1 MLIRLL
7 AVLVLSATIVRANTI
22 AQFRTIGGDLEV
34 ELFTEDKPVTC
45 RNFIRLVEAGAY
57 QNTFLH
63 RLVPGF
69 VIQGGG
75 FWVPS
80 KSDTNYFTGFGFVPH
95 FGPITNEFSI
105 GPYLTN
111 DFGTIAM
118 AKTTNGPDTA
128 TCQFFFNLAN
138 NSTNLDVQN
147 GGFTVFG
154 RVVKGT
160 NLLQFWNTLGYSTG
174 IVDQTFFF
182 GPTFSAFTTLPVTYL
197 GWTPARYSQLL
208 YVDVTLMRVAVSNLA
223 DGTSMVS
230 WKSAGGLTNIV
241 EAATSFSPPEWVLL
255 HTTNG
260 TGGTMS
266 YADTNSAAGGRF
278 YRIRVER

>member
-1 MLIRLL
+1 MLIRLFAIL
-7 AVLVLSATIVRANTI
+7 IFSATLVSANTI

-57 QNTFLH
+57 QNTFFH

-80 KSDTNYFTGFGFVPH
+80 KTDTNYFTGYGLVPNFGS
-95 FGPITNEFSI
+95 ITNEFGV
-105 GPYLTN
+105 GPYLSNT
-111 DFGTIAM
+111 FGTIAM

-154 RVVKGT
+154 RVVKGSP
-160 NLLQFWNTLGYSTG
+160 LLDFWNTLGFGTG
-174 IVDQTFFF
+174 IVNQSSYV
-182 GPTFSAFTTLPVTYL
+182 GPTFSAFTTLPVTYI
-197 GWTPARYSQLL
+197 GVFPARYNQLL
-208 YVDVTLMRVAVSNLA
+208 YVDISLMNLVVTNLA
-223 DGTSMVS
+223 DGTSLVR
-230 WKSAGGLTNIV
+230 WNSAGGLTNVVERAVSFTPPDWIV
-241 EAATSFSPPEWVLL
+241 L
-255 HTTNG
+255 HATNG
-260 TGGTMS
+260 TGNVMS
-266 YADTNSAAGGRF
+266 FADTNSTGASGF
-278 YRIRVER
+278 YRVRVER